1 MDMRL
6 GINTDTEFLIT
17 LNTKNEEIR
26 NAFLEKVKKITEK
39 YSVDVMLQ
47 DGTIKKQQTFDAQ
60 KIELFFQNIA
70 AGLDDWTLGRI
81 SITNNDDLRRN
92 FIKLD
97 KIVEN
102 YQILLHFSLQYHVLL
117 FYQPN
122 YEVMKKQ
129 KELSNFMDTT
139 KKHEEEL
146 IKKSDQI
153 ILKKLREE
161 GYKELDPKSLFEI
174 FYTDDKIREKIMNEI
189 ETETDGNLQEINQ
202 HKNKLLEN
210 LDDLLLEIYQIEPIL
225 IDETRLVSGEEGCV
239 CNIDIEEIKNG
250 QKTGL
255 FDSNNISDDVKEKI
269 QTVISQVF
277 GVINNVN

>member
-1 MDMRL
+1 MRL
-6 GINTDTEFLIT
+6 GISTKTKFLIT
-17 LNTKNEEIR
+17 LNKKNEEIR
-26 NAFLEKVKKITEK
+26 NAFLAKVKKITEK
-39 YSVDVMLQ
+39 YSADVMLQ
-47 DGTIKKQQTFDAQ
+47 DGTVKKQQTFDAQ
-60 KIELFFQNIA
+60 KIEVFFKNIA
-70 AGLDDWTLGRI
+70 AGLEDWTLGGI
-81 SITNNDDLRRN
+81 STTNNDDLRRN

-102 YQILLHFSLQYHVLL
+102 YQISLHFSLQYHVLL
-117 FYQPN
+117 YYQPN

-129 KELSNFMDTT
+129 KELSDFMDTT

-153 ILKKLREE
+153 ILKKLGEE
-161 GYKELDPKSLFEI
+161 GYKELDPQSLFEI

-189 ETETDGNLQEINQ
+189 ETVTDGNLHEINQ

-225 IDETRLVSGEEGCV
+225 IDDARLVSGEEGCI
-239 CNIDIEEIKNG
+239 CNIDIEEIKND
-250 QKTGL
+250 QKTGS
-255 FDSNNISDDVKEKI
+255 FDSNNISDNVKEKI
-269 QTVISQVF
+269 KTVISQVF

>member
-1 MDMRL
+1 MRL
-6 GINTDTEFLIT
+6 GINTETKFLIT
-17 LNTKNEEIR
+17 LNKKNEEIR

-39 YSVDVMLQ
+39 YSADVMLQ
-47 DGTIKKQQTFDAQ
+47 DGTVKKQQTFDAQ
-60 KIELFFQNIA
+60 KIEVFFKNIA
-70 AGLDDWTLGRI
+70 AGLEDWTLGGI
-81 SITNNDDLRRN
+81 STTNNDDLRRN
-92 FIKLD
+92 FVKLD

-102 YQILLHFSLQYHVLL
+102 YQISLHFSLQYHVLL

-129 KELSNFMDTT
+129 KELSDFMDTT

-153 ILKKLREE
+153 ILKKLGEE
-161 GYKELDPKSLFEI
+161 GYKELDPQSLFEI

-189 ETETDGNLQEINQ
+189 ETVTDGNLHEINQ

-225 IDETRLVSGEEGCV
+225 IDEIRLVSGEEGCI
-239 CNIDIEEIKNG
+239 CNIDIEEIKND
-250 QKTGL
+250 QKTGS
-255 FDSNNISDDVKEKI
+255 FDSNNISDNVKEKI
-269 QTVISQVF
+269 QTMISQVF
-277 GVINNVN
+277 VVINNVN

>member
-1 MDMRL
+1 MRL
-6 GINTDTEFLIT
+6 GINTETKFLIT
-17 LNTKNEEIR
+17 LNKKNEEIR

-47 DGTIKKQQTFDAQ
+47 DGTVKKQQTFDAQ
-60 KIELFFQNIA
+60 KIEVFFKNIA
-70 AGLDDWTLGRI
+70 AGLEDWTLGGI
-81 SITNNDDLRRN
+81 STTNNDDLRRN

-102 YQILLHFSLQYHVLL
+102 YQISLHFSLQYHVLL
-117 FYQPN
+117 YYQPN

-129 KELSNFMDTT
+129 KELSDFMDTT

-153 ILKKLREE
+153 ILKKLGEE
-161 GYKELDPKSLFEI
+161 GYKELDPQSLFEI

-189 ETETDGNLQEINQ
+189 ETVTDGNLHEINQ

-225 IDETRLVSGEEGCV
+225 IDDARLVSGEEGCI
-239 CNIDIEEIKNG
+239 CNIDIEEIKND
-250 QKTGL
+250 QKTGS
-255 FDSNNISDDVKEKI
+255 FDSNNISDNVKEKI

-277 GVINNVN
+277 VVINNVN

>member
-1 MDMRL
+1 MRL
-6 GINTDTEFLIT
+6 GISTKTKFLIT
-17 LNTKNEEIR
+17 LNKKNEEIR

-39 YSVDVMLQ
+39 YSADVMLQ
-47 DGTIKKQQTFDAQ
+47 DGTVKKQQTFDAQ
-60 KIELFFQNIA
+60 KIEVFFKNIA
-70 AGLDDWTLGRI
+70 AGLEDWTLGGI
-81 SITNNDDLRRN
+81 STTNNDDLRRN

-102 YQILLHFSLQYHVLL
+102 YQISLHFSLQYHVLL

-129 KELSNFMDTT
+129 KELSDFMDTT

-153 ILKKLREE
+153 ILKKLGEE
-161 GYKELDPKSLFEI
+161 GYKELDPQSLFEI

-189 ETETDGNLQEINQ
+189 ETVTDGNLQEINQ

-225 IDETRLVSGEEGCV
+225 IDEARLVSGEEGCV
-239 CNIDIEEIKNG
+239 CNLDIEEIKND
-250 QKTGL
+250 QKTGS
-255 FDSNNISDDVKEKI
+255 FDSNNISDNVKEKI

-277 GVINNVN
+277 GVINNIN

>member
-1 MDMRL
+1 MRL
-6 GINTDTEFLIT
+6 GINTETKFLIT
-17 LNTKNEEIR
+17 LNKKNEEIR
-26 NAFLEKVKKITEK
+26 NTFLAKVKKITEK
-39 YSVDVMLQ
+39 YSADVMLQ
-47 DGTIKKQQTFDAQ
+47 DGTVKKQQTFDAQ
-60 KIELFFQNIA
+60 KIEVFFKNIA
-70 AGLDDWTLGRI
+70 AGLEDWTLGGI
-81 SITNNDDLRRN
+81 STTNNDDLRRN

-102 YQILLHFSLQYHVLL
+102 YQISLHFSLQYHVLL

-129 KELSNFMDTT
+129 KELSDFMDTT

-153 ILKKLREE
+153 ILKKLGEE
-161 GYKELDPKSLFEI
+161 GYKELDPQSLFEI

-189 ETETDGNLQEINQ
+189 EIVTDGNLHEINQ

-225 IDETRLVSGEEGCV
+225 IDDARLVSGEEGCI
-239 CNIDIEEIKNG
+239 CNIDIEEIKND
-250 QKTGL
+250 QKTGS
-255 FDSNNISDDVKEKI
+255 FDSNNISDNVKEKI
-269 QTVISQVF
+269 KTVISQVF